1 MRLFRKRATPIT
13 LVSNDEV
20 YFILQDSRGGGSISE
35 PISLDRLLANEA
47 DLSAIPPL
55 FHQQGHSV
63 MVVPDY
69 WVGSVSFP
77 FESRRRSLTEAF
89 LERKLQAEFPDIP
102 EVKDF
107 FTYFYHKTDDGK
119 TAVHAYFLL
128 DPAFFRLHE
137 ELRRRKLHPRRIT
150 APAFLWESGLK
161 ERLDGFQQGGT
172 AFLHNVSNE
181 CFLYFF
187 FDGHFLFSRQIT
199 LPTFEGDA
207 SEQVATLT
215 YETHQS
221 LYLFSQKAKAE
232 IDRVYMVGFG
242 YVEAEELSDS
252 LGMEVREVPGLEEEL
267 TESTTTI
274 GHPGLLSGFT
284 LPDLSRSHAYLSL
297 SNRQVE
303 REEAWKPVQKV
314 GIAVGL
320 ALVLILS
327 GEGFLLWKWS
337 RPVRMETT
345 AGTSARAREAVEA
358 LRWYNEA
365 LDLFLKE
372 SRRLSASKTII
383 SLARAIPENVWIN
396 EMVVETEPNP
406 GVVLTGTVRA
416 TNPGQFRETL
426 SLFLDNLND
435 HFQGTRSLGLK
446 DIDFDTDNCK
456 AGDGVRTCRI
466 AMEFAL
472 P

>member
-20 YFILQDSRGGGSISE
+20 YFILQESSGEGRISE
-35 PISLDRLLANEA
+35 PIALDRLLTDEA
-47 DLSAIPPL
+47 DLSDIPSAFNHL
-55 FHQQGHSV
+55 GNSV

-69 WVGSVSFP
+69 WIGSASFP

-89 LERKLQAEFPDIP
+89 LERKLHAECPEIP

-107 FTYFYHKTDDGK
+107 FTYFFRKSDEGK
-119 TAVHAYFLL
+119 TTVHTYFLL
-128 DPAFFRLHE
+128 DPTFFRLHE
-137 ELRRRKLHPRRIT
+137 QLSRWRLHPGRIT
-150 APAFLWESGLK
+150 APAFLWESRLK
-161 ERLDGFQQGGT
+161 ERLEGFQQGGT

-187 FDGHFLFSRQIT
+187 IDGRFLFSRQIT

-207 SEQVATLT
+207 SDQLETLN

-221 LYLFSQKAKAE
+221 LYLFSQKAKTE
-232 IDRVYMVGFG
+232 IDRVYMVCFG
-242 YVEAEELSDS
+242 YVEAEALSES

-267 TESTTTI
+267 TENTTTI

-284 LPDLSRSHAYLSL
+284 LPDLSRTDAFLSL
-297 SNRQVE
+297 SNRQIE
-303 REEAWKPVQKV
+303 REQALKPVQKV

-320 ALVLILS
+320 TLLLLLS
-327 GEGFLLWKWS
+327 AEGFLLWNWS

-345 AGTSARAREAVEA
+345 PGASARAREAVEA
-358 LRWYNEA
+358 LRQYNEA

-372 SRRLSASKTII
+372 GQRPSASKTII
-383 SLARAIPENVWIN
+383 SLASALPENVWIR
-396 EMVVETEPNP
+396 EMVVQTEPNP

-456 AGDGVRTCRI
+456 EGDGVHTCSI